1 MVMGIGRV
9 TIGGD
14 DAVAAAALQYCGVVA
29 AS

>member
-14 DAVAAAALQYCGVVA
+14 DADGAAALQYCGGVA

>member
-9 TIGGD
+9 TIGAD
-14 DAVAAAALQYCGVVA
+14 DAGGAAALQYWGVVA